1 VKIIRQEDLV
11 KTQVSH
17 NANIGKTVFIQP
29 GEIPNIVYFSQA
41 TFPPGEVALEHS
53 HVDMTE
59 VFYIQFGEG
68 AMRVD
73 DKVLP
78 LNTGDCITVA
88 PGEKHE
94 LVNMGVDDMIVTYF
108 GVKT

>member
-17 NANIGKTVFIQP
+17 NANISKTVFIQS

-41 TFPPGEVALEHS
+41 TFPPGEVALEHV

-59 VFYIQFGEG
+59 VFYIQSGEG
-68 AMRVD
+68 AIKVD
-73 DKVLP
+73 DNVLP
-78 LNTGDCITVA
+78 LNAGDCITVA

-94 LVNMGVDDMIVTYF
+94 LVNMGVDDMIVNYF

>member
-1 VKIIRQEDLV
+1 VKIVRQQDLV
-11 KTQVSH
+11 KTPVSH
-17 NANIGKTVFIQP
+17 NANIGKTVFIQA

-41 TFPPGEVALEHS
+41 TFPPGEVALEHA

-59 VFYIQFGEG
+59 VFYIQCGEG
-68 AMRVD
+68 VMKVD

-94 LVNMGVDDMIVTYF
+94 LVNMGVDDMIVNYF
-108 GVKT
+108 GVET

>member
-1 VKIIRQEDLV
+1 
-11 KTQVSH
+11 
-17 NANIGKTVFIQP
+17 
-29 GEIPNIVYFSQA
+29 
-41 TFPPGEVALEHS
+41 
-53 HVDMTE
+53 MTE

-68 AMRVD
+68 AIKVD